1 VGRPLLSLA
10 MLAALLLAAAST
22 ATAAPGHP
30 PRGKVLLGV
39 ATPDPDSFDRV
50 TGRKHRLRLIF
61 GNFARDLPEQLENER
76 AAGRIPILTLSS
88 NLPPAAIA
96 RGGEDARLLYISRSA
111 NEFGGPVWFR
121 PLAEM
126 NGHWNAWSAFDAS
139 GRPRGP
145 AHSTREF
152 VRAFRRMAIIVR
164 GGPLTAIDAR
174 LRAAALPPLRR
185 GGAGGDIRAGR
196 NVAVVWNPQGR
207 GSPDIRGNQPRD
219 YWPGPAYVDYV
230 ANDLYEI
237 KGRAVWEGMEEMY
250 RDFPKPYVIAEWAP
264 WGYDSPAF
272 VRKMFDWVATH
283 PRTVA
288 VVYFDRGWSGGA
300 GTFELARKPQSLAAY
315 RAAVRHARFVP

>member
-1 VGRPLLSLA
+1 
-10 MLAALLLAAAST
+10 MLGA
-22 ATAAPGHP
+22 
-30 PRGKVLLGV
+30 V
-39 ATPDPDSFDRV
+39 TPNPDAFDRA
-50 TGRKHRLRLIF
+50 TGRKHRLRLLF
-61 GNFARDLPEQLENER
+61 GDFSRNLPELLEAER
-76 AAGRIPILTLSS
+76 AAGRIAILTLSS
-88 NLPPAAIA
+88 RLSPASIA

-126 NGHWNAWSAFDAS
+126 NGHWNAWCAFDAA
-139 GRPRGP
+139 GRPRGA

-164 GGPLTAIDAR
+164 GGPLATIDAR
-174 LRAAALPPLRR
+174 LKAVGLPPLRR
-185 GGAGGDIRAGR
+185 GAEARDVAAGR

-207 GSPDIRGNQPRD
+207 GSPDVRGNAPRD

-237 KGRAVWEGMEEMY
+237 RGRAVWEGMDELY

-264 WGYDSPAF
+264 WGYDSPTF
-272 VRKMFDWVATH
+272 VRRMFDWVARH

-288 VVYFDRGWSGGA
+288 LVYFDRGWSGGV
-300 GTFELARKPQSLAAY
+300 GTFELARKPKSLAAY
-315 RAAVRHARFVP
+315 RAGARHSRFA